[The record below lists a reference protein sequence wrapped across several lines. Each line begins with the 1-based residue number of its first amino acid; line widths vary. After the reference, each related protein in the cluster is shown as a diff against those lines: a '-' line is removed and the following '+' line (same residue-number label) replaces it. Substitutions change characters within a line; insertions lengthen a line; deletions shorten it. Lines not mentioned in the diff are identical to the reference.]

1 MGERSMLEVQ
11 NLYCER
17 QRRILF
23 SDLSFAVQ
31 PGELL
36 QVKGRNGAGKTTLL
50 KVLTGLYED
59 YSGEVRWQLESW
71 PLFVS
76 HKPGV
81 KDQLTARENLK
92 WLADLYQGGATADA
106 IDSALAAV
114 GLNGFEESLCGTM
127 SEGQRKRVNLARLF
141 LLQSPVWILD
151 EPLNA
156 IDVDGV
162 KLIEERITSHLNDGG
177 IVILTSHQ
185 TLEIGVEI
193 RQLNISGTT

>member
-1 MGERSMLEVQ
+1 MLEVQ
-11 NLYCER
+11 DLYCER

-23 SDLSFAVQ
+23 DGLSFTVKA
-31 PGELL
+31 GELL
-36 QVKGRNGAGKTTLL
+36 QIKGRNGSGKTTLL

-59 YSGEVRWQLESW
+59 FSGKVNWDLDSW

-92 WLADLYQGGATADA
+92 WLTELYQGGADQKA
-106 IDSALAAV
+106 IDHALSAV
-114 GLNGFEESLCGTM
+114 GLAGFEDTLCGSM

-141 LLQSPVWILD
+141 ILQSPAWILD
-151 EPLNA
+151 EPLSA

-162 KLIEERITSHLNDGG
+162 KLIEERMTNHLKSGG

-185 TLEIGVEI
+185 ALEVGVEVSE
-193 RQLNISGTT
+193 LNISGTN